1 MSPMPTERSAYAKG
15 IAMSAGGMVVISP
28 DGLLIRLVEHAGIW
42 EIVFWRTALTAL
54 ALAGF
59 LMLTRGGAL
68 RREMAGRWR
77 AILLSALPL
86 ALANFGFVGAMTNT
100 TVANTL
106 VILATMPLFAAV
118 LGWIILGERPAGRTW
133 AAIALGIAGVAI
145 IVSGS
150 LGGGTLLGDGL
161 AALTAV
167 LHGLNLVL
175 LRRSGLTS
183 VMPVVA
189 AGSLLAALMALPLA
203 LPMRADGGDMAVLA
217 ILGLLVLPV
226 ALTLFLGG
234 TRYIAAAE
242 VALLSLVETILG
254 PLWAWLGVGEVPAR
268 AAFFGGAVV
277 FSAIVL
283 NSVLALRR
291 RERPLPGREFP
302 PPPGE

>member
-1 MSPMPTERSAYAKG
+1 MSTPPAHRATYAKG
-15 IAMSAGGMVVISP
+15 IAMSAAGMVVISP
-28 DGLLIRLVEHAGIW
+28 DGLLIRLVEHAGVW

-59 LMLTRGGAL
+59 LALTRRRRLRAELAGKGGAV
-68 RREMAGRWR
+68 
-77 AILLSALPL
+77 LLSSLPL
-86 ALANFGFVGAMTNT
+86 ALANFGFVGAMVNT

-118 LGWIILGERPAGRTW
+118 LGWIILGERPAARTW
-133 AAIALGIAGVAI
+133 AAIALGVVGVAV

-150 LGGGTLLGDGL
+150 LGGGSLLGDGL
-161 AALTAV
+161 AALTAL

-175 LRRSGLTS
+175 LRRSGLVS
-183 VMPVVA
+183 VMPVVT

-203 LPMRADGGDMAVLA
+203 LPMRADASDLLALAV
-217 ILGLLVLPV
+217 LGLLVLPV

-242 VALLSLVETILG
+242 VALLSLVETVLG

-268 AAFFGGAVV
+268 AAFLGGAVV
-277 FSAIVL
+277 FAAIVL
-283 NSVLALRR
+283 NSVLALRGGR
-291 RERPLPGREFP
+291 RPTGREYP